1 MALAFTVN
9 CFVLLF
15 YRELGCHPF
24 FSLLISCVGRIGGA
38 RLDKTTF
45 INLLNVS
52 CLQSNTSAVISTSA
66 INSVRSLVKLQVY
79 QTALKS
85 NTNVAL

>member
-1 MALAFTVN
+1 MSSI
-9 CFVLLF
+9 LF
-15 YRELGCHPF
+15 FAHFMCWNSFWKNRE
-24 FSLLISCVGRIGGA
+24 A

-66 INSVRSLVKLQVY
+66 INSIKTLVKLH
-79 QTALKS
+79 
-85 NTNVAL
+85 